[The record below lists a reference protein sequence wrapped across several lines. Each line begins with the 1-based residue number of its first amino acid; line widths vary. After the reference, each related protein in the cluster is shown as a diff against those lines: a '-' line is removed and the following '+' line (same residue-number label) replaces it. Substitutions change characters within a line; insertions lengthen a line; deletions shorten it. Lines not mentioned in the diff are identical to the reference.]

1 MVEALEMLG
10 KTEGTE
16 RDYRLREL
24 RVVVY
29 ENPYARK
36 RLPEEMF
43 RGSYDE
49 RYRLSNGYMTRLHAG
64 ANITEVEKLEAMF
77 PERRLE
83 EYLRKNAGNQVEQA
97 TGD

>member
-1 MVEALEMLG
+1 
-10 KTEGTE
+10 
-16 RDYRLREL
+16 
-24 RVVVY
+24 
-29 ENPYARK
+29 
-36 RLPEEMF
+36 MF

-49 RYRLSNGYMTRLHAG
+49 RYGLSNGYMTRLHAG